1 MNYAYLTLIEKC
13 PLGGDAAEDCADCVY
28 GSDYHLSDGECVLRT
43 SDPSEAF
50 LEAPEEV
57 HR

>member
-1 MNYAYLTLIEKC
+1 MIFVAYEKC
-13 PLGGDAAEDCADCVY
+13 PLGGDTAEDYADCVY
-28 GSDYHLSDGECVLRT
+28 GSDYHFRDGECTRRT

-50 LEAPEEV
+50 LEPPEEV

>member
-1 MNYAYLTLIEKC
+1 MIFVAYEKC
-13 PLGGDAAEDCADCVY
+13 PLGGDTAEDCADCVY
-28 GSDYHLSDGECVLRT
+28 GSDYHFRDGECIRRT

-50 LEAPEEV
+50 LEPPEEV